1 MKILGAIYVIS
12 NYKIFIVL
20 EILYNDCVCHVFMIM
35 CIIMIYSQDDQTPL
49 YSAIEGG
56 HLYIIELLLSR
67 GADVN
72 ERDKVRIPYRLTQ
85 EKCRVNTDPFLHR
98 IYTIGLYMV

>member
-35 CIIMIYSQDDQTPL
+35 CIIMIYS
-49 YSAIEGG
+49 
-56 HLYIIELLLSR
+56 
-67 GADVN
+67 
-72 ERDKVRIPYRLTQ
+72 
-85 EKCRVNTDPFLHR
+85 
-98 IYTIGLYMV
+98 